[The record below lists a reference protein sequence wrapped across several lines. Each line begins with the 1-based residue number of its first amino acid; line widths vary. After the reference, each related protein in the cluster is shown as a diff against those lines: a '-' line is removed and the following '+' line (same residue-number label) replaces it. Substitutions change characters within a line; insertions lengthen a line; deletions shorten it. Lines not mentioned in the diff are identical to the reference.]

1 MDEDNESATTRG
13 PLTLLFKSCAS
24 DPRGTVHRAWSCSL
38 AFIVIFSIIAVIE
51 VWSLQNDGASIA
63 LTLAAVWTVI
73 VQISMAITG
82 TFIIKRFSTPFSIGF
97 LGGGVLI
104 VAQQNLLLAITFFST
119 DHGSNGANYAFANFA
134 FALFAIHC
142 VFAATLAQFRNEIIK
157 ESDDAKG
164 IGKSGHSDTSGID
177 STSVV

>member
-1 MDEDNESATTRG
+1 
-13 PLTLLFKSCAS
+13 
-24 DPRGTVHRAWSCSL
+24 
-38 AFIVIFSIIAVIE
+38 
-51 VWSLQNDGASIA
+51 
-63 LTLAAVWTVI
+63 
-73 VQISMAITG
+73 MAITG